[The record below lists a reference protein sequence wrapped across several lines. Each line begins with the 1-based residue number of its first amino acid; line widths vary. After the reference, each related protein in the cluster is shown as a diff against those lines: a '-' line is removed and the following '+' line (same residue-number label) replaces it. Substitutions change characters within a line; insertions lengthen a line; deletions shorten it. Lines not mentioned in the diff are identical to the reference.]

1 METHLFIDNEKA
13 FDSIHKQISD
23 ISDTLLQAVVDIHK
37 QNKILVKLNSILP
50 KLAKINTGVC
60 QGCRL
65 SPTLFNIYRDEIVTT
80 WQKEDKAGITLSE
93 NQQLLTL
100 LCADE
105 QVIISNTDDRL
116 QISAPKLN

>member
-1 METHLFIDNEKA
+1 MFIDYEKA
-13 FDSIHKQISD
+13 FDSIQEQVFD
-23 ISDTLLQAVVDIHK
+23 ISYTLLQAVVDIHT
-37 QNKILVKLNSILP
+37 QNKILVKLNSILS

-60 QGCRL
+60 QGCPL
-65 SPTLFNIYRDEIVTT
+65 SPTFFNIYLDGIVIT
-80 WQKEDKAGITLSE
+80 WQKEEKTGIPLPE

-116 QISAPKLN
+116 QVSAHKLN